1 MSNEENILNSHSIEG
16 APTPYVPYP
25 PTFTRTNDSHQAMA
39 LNFMPATNYVLAPHG
54 SPIWEGSADELA
66 ALVRDA
72 RRFRRM
78 EARYYDGVSGRPEV
92 GSVRLERWD
101 AVWQDWLTL
110 TDKPLAEIADVLP
123 EVEQLNSP
131 SGPSRRS

>member
-25 PTFTRTNDSHQAMA
+25 PTFMRTNDSHQAMA

-54 SPIWEGSADELA
+54 SPIWEGSPAELA

-78 EARYYDGVSGRPEV
+78 ERAHDGPTNTAWCKAAHYRDG
-92 GSVRLERWD
+92 LFKQWD
-101 AVWQDWLTL
+101 VVIT
-110 TDKPLAEIADVLP
+110 PLAEIADALP
-123 EVEQLNSP
+123 EVEL
-131 SGPSRRS
+131 